1 MTDEEK
7 LYTLMAQAEGLQ
19 THAAKLQ
26 NEAKET
32 FLALPLAVEQAGQKI
47 RSMGLQMALIML
59 TVGIV
64 VSAIAVAGV
73 WWGISGLRDEAAEL
87 RAEVKILEA
96 QAKKFS
102 EKAGKAV
109 LSNCG
114 ENGKTRLCVRVDE
127 RAGRYGDPKK
137 GLFMVIDGY

>member
-32 FLALPLAVEQAGQKI
+32 FSALPLAVEQAGQKI

-73 WWGISGLRDEAAEL
+73 WRGISGLRDEARTSCRSENF
-87 RAEVKILEA
+87 RGTGKKIQRKSRESGSFKLWR
-96 QAKKFS
+96 KWKNTS
-102 EKAGKAV
+102 
-109 LSNCG
+109 
-114 ENGKTRLCVRVDE
+114 LCPR
-127 RAGRYGDPKK
+127 G
-137 GLFMVIDGY
+137 